1 MYKNTAGQYIFASV
15 VDSSDGSPKTT
26 GVDFY
31 ITKDNGTQAAVNS
44 ATHIGNGQW
53 RIDLTQAETNADVI
67 GICCAGTGVVPSSI
81 TIYPVAKKVQ
91 DYQTELASIN
101 TIVGK
106 LPLYG
111 IADQSLLTAIGNDLV
126 SHRKNYSIER
136 AMKLDNLDATI
147 TSRLAASAAPAHF
160 GDLAITETTGKV
172 TVDNVDECKA
182 DVSNVTVG
190 TNLDKTGYALTTSE
204 RSSIATAVW
213 SATTRTLSSFGSLVL
228 DIITGIWSA
237 TTRTLTAG
245 TRDTEIDTIAGKLP
259 AGDIADQTTLNAVD
273 LSLTQHR
280 SAYTTERAAKLDNLD
295 DSITSRLA
303 ADSYTA
309 PPTVDAIRS
318 ELSSDFDQLNTKLNA
333 IGYIHQVQ
341 IEGDLSPDVT
351 GTYTRTDPKG
361 LFKIRY
367 VNEAE
372 TWYYGQRDTGEW
384 IITFDASGGKPTWDA
399 YWEGTQQL
407 LTPGNEHATGT
418 AFVVNIVLG
427 AELSNKVL
435 SNVAS
440 AITDSLP
447 GVELDSSTLAEMA
460 NIVSSAILGSPE
472 FTRLVPGT
480 GPVPFEYTVYR
491 PDGETVIPEVFVYV
505 YNSPTLTYNN
515 LVATGITNNHG
526 KVTLFLTPGTYYFV
540 RVKAG
545 YRFENPDIEIVE
557 AL

>member
-1 MYKNTAGQYIFASV
+1 MSDYPDQVKVVQYDREVDGPITGGIYTIDDNIRLTYESYLQTEYPEDNISVDWLYIHSSSNLAIVGMTQDGATGAFIAAWTGSGMGSRHHIKIPHQDSPLGTYIQDPEGAFVPGTEPGYAVVSEYAEVSKTFGYLKNKNLIAKIYTEDNITQVGDNIPVEEVLVSGNSTGIYRFYIPIFDLLPEES
-15 VDSSDGSPKTT
+15 
-26 GVDFY
+26 GVDEQQYF
-31 ITKDNGTQAAVNS
+31 IVVEDTDTDELVLFDGVMVDEEGVHTVDGLIK
-44 ATHIGNGQW
+44 
-53 RIDLTQAETNADVI
+53 RETDKVPELSRFNASED
-67 GICCAGTGVVPSSI
+67 
-81 TIYPVAKKVQ
+81 
-91 DYQTELASIN
+91 
-101 TIVGK
+101 
-106 LPLYG
+106 
-111 IADQSLLTAIGNDLV
+111 
-126 SHRKNYSIER
+126 
-136 AMKLDNLDATI
+136 
-147 TSRLAASAAPAHF
+147 
-160 GDLAITETTGKV
+160 KV
-172 TVDNVDECKA
+172 TVE
-182 DVSNVTVG
+182 
-190 TNLDKTGYALTTSE
+190 TNEDKEGY
-204 RSSIATAVW
+204 
-213 SATTRTLSSFGSLVL
+213 SL
-228 DIITGIWSA
+228 A
-237 TTRTLTAG
+237 
-245 TRDTEIDTIAGKLP
+245 
-259 AGDIADQTTLNAVD
+259 
-273 LSLTQHR
+273 
-280 SAYTTERAAKLDNLD
+280 
-295 DSITSRLA
+295 
-303 ADSYTA
+303 TA
-309 PPTVDAIRS
+309 PPTAEAIRS

-341 IEGDLSPDVT
+341 IEGNLSPDVT

-361 LFKIRY
+361 LFKICY

-460 NIVSSAILGSPE
+460 NIISSTILGSPE